1 MDHLHESYV
10 KAAAAAAVVVKILY
24 QTFDKH
30 KVHIGHG
37 INNTQ

>member
-1 MDHLHESYV
+1 MGHLHESYV
-10 KAAAAAAVVVKILY
+10 KAAAAAVVVKILY

-30 KVHIGHG
+30 KVHIVHG